1 MKNHTQNVAEKLVPD
16 SFIKNPN
23 YASGSTN
30 WNVIKFV
37 FIAFTSR
44 DVGNILNID
53 LGKYI

>member
-37 FIAFTSR
+37 FILFTSR
-44 DVGNILNID
+44 DLGNILNID